1 MSKKNDFATLDLL
14 STYESKKEQADRI
27 SLSLIHPS
35 SEQPRIFGKEKV
47 EDLTDSMK
55 RLGLIEPIVLR
66 RSGDEYYIIA
76 GERRFRA
83 AKELGWIDIPAV
95 IFDVNEDSSFEM
107 ALAENDKRK
116 NLNPY
121 EVGKAIRY
129 LREGKGKTAEQVA
142 GMLGY
147 SERYIKQLSS
157 IARLEEITVFEFLEK
172 GFEPSIKNLE
182 KLLKKQEGRGDE
194 MVSPLPKKQSIRINL
209 DKLEESRRVSFLEEL
224 NLLKEKY
231 GIQ

>member
-1 MSKKNDFATLDLL
+1 
-14 STYESKKEQADRI
+14 
-27 SLSLIHPS
+27 
-35 SEQPRIFGKEKV
+35 
-47 EDLTDSMK
+47 
-55 RLGLIEPIVLR
+55 
-66 RSGDEYYIIA
+66 
-76 GERRFRA
+76 
-83 AKELGWIDIPAV
+83 
-95 IFDVNEDSSFEM
+95 
-107 ALAENDKRK
+107 
-116 NLNPY
+116 
-121 EVGKAIRY
+121 
-129 LREGKGKTAEQVA
+129 
-142 GMLGY
+142 MLGY